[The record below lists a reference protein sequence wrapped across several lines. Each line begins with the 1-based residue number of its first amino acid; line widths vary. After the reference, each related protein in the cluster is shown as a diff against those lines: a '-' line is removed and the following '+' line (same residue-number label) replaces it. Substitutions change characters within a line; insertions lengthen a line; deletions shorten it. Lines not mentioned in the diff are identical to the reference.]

1 MNRKELS
8 RQKIKL
14 VELISL
20 FCFLFLSLLL
30 SCQSKNEKRLVGL
43 WALDLD
49 SCIVSQRDW
58 DYCSN
63 SLIINSDETC
73 SLPIICSQKGNQAQ
87 GTWLIVADK
96 NMSDS
101 ILFNVPDNPLHG
113 QYKITFYKDY
123 NAMKFKMRLMND
135 STLLIC
141 SKSVLSFTSNLKDL
155 LDKQ

>member
-1 MNRKELS
+1 MTRKELS

-14 VELISL
+14 VELLSA
-20 FCFLFLSLLL
+20 FCFLFLFLFL

-43 WALDLD
+43 WALELD
-49 SCIVSQRDW
+49 SCIVSDRDW

-63 SLIINSDETC
+63 SLIINSDKTC
-73 SLPIICSQKGNQAQ
+73 NLPIICSQKDNQAQ
-87 GTWLIVADK
+87 GTWLLVTDK
-96 NMSDS
+96 NISNS

-113 QYKITFYKDY
+113 QYEITFYKDY
-123 NAMKFKMRLMND
+123 NTMKFKMRLMND

-141 SKSVLSFTSNLKDL
+141 SKSVLSFTSNPKDL